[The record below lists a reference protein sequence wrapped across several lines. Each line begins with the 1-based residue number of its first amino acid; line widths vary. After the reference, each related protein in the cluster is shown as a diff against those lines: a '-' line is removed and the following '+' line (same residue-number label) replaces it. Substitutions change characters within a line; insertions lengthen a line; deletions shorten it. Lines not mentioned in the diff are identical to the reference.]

1 MRFELFI
8 AARYLR
14 ARRRQAGA
22 RGHAVV
28 GLITVISIAGVAA
41 GVASLIVALAITNGM
56 RRDLQERLVG
66 ATAHVELMRTAGDGI
81 REWRPLM
88 ARLAQEPHVTAVAPG
103 LYGQVLISRGA
114 RSGGALIKGIV
125 PADELKIGNLLQSIQ
140 QGSAADLQPK
150 LCGTDST
157 EPCPL
162 NVGGPAGS
170 PDATGLP
177 PDVVPPIVIGNE
189 MAETLGA
196 SVGDTLLV
204 TSPQGELTPLGLVPR
219 YQRFRVAGIFA
230 SGFYQYDSSYAF
242 MRLADA
248 QRLFSE
254 PDLISVLSFRINDL
268 YRAQEVGAALEQA
281 ADQFAGGGFQA
292 TNWMEQNR
300 ELFRALK
307 LEQVVTFIVLA
318 LIVVV
323 AALNILIALTMMVM
337 EKTRDIAVMM
347 SFGVSGDQVRR
358 IFLLQGLLISATGTT
373 LGLALGY
380 AASLLGS
387 HYRFI
392 HLDASVYSIDYLPFA
407 PHLTDALIVA
417 AVSLGVSLL
426 ATLYPSSSAAGV
438 LPAEA
443 LRYE

>member
-1 MRFELFI
+1 MPQIRILGPGFNRPSTIAMMRFEIFI

-14 ARRRQAGA
+14 ARRRQA
-22 RGHAVV
+22 VV
-28 GLITVISIAGVAA
+28 GLITAISVVGVAA
-41 GVASLIVALAITNGM
+41 GVASLIIALAITNGM

-66 ATAHVELMRTAGDGI
+66 STAHVELMRTAGDGMENW
-81 REWRPLM
+81 RELM
-88 ARLAQEPHVTAVAPG
+88 ARLANVPHVEAEAPG

-114 RSGGALIKGIV
+114 RSGGALIKGII
-125 PADELKIGNLLQSIQ
+125 PADERKVGNLLQSIH
-140 QGSAADLQPK
+140 QGSADELDPEET
-150 LCGTDST
+150 LPTG
-157 EPCPL
+157 
-162 NVGGPAGS
+162 
-170 PDATGLP
+170 AT
-177 PDVVPPIVIGNE
+177 PPIVIGNE
-189 MAETLGA
+189 LALTLGA
-196 SVGDTLLV
+196 TVGDTLLV

-219 YQRFRVAGIFA
+219 YQRFRIVGIFA

-254 PDLISVLSFRINDL
+254 HDILSVLSFRIDDL
-268 YRAQEVGAALEQA
+268 YKAQQVGDALAQA
-281 ADQFAGGGFQA
+281 AGPGFQA

-347 SFGVSGDQVRR
+347 SFGVRAEQIRR
-358 IFLLQGLLISATGTT
+358 IFLCQGLLISSIGTV
-373 LGLALGY
+373 LGLIAGY
-380 AASLLGS
+380 AASVAGS
-387 HYRFI
+387 HFKFI

-407 PHLTDALIVA
+407 PRFTDALIVA

-426 ATLYPSSSAAGV
+426 ATLYPSSSAASV

>member
-1 MRFELFI
+1 VRFELFI

-22 RGHAVV
+22 RGHAGARGYPIV
-28 GLITVISIAGVAA
+28 GLITVISVLGVAA
-41 GVASLIVALAITNGM
+41 GVASLIIALAITNGM
-56 RRDLQERLVG
+56 RRDLQQRLVG
-66 ATAHVELMRTAGDGI
+66 ATADVELMRITGDGI
-81 REWRPLM
+81 RDWRPLM
-88 ARLAQEPHVTAVAPG
+88 ARLSQVPHVAAVAPG
-103 LYGQVLISRGA
+103 LYGQVLISRGP

-125 PADELKIGNLLQSIQ
+125 PADELHVGNLLQSTR
-140 QGSAADLQPK
+140 QGSYAELAPVD
-150 LCGTDST
+150 
-157 EPCPL
+157 
-162 NVGGPAGS
+162 S
-170 PDATGLP
+170 PDAPGPGQLTP
-177 PDVVPPIVIGNE
+177 PVVIGNE
-189 MAETLGA
+189 LALTLGVG
-196 SVGDTLLV
+196 VGDTVLV

-219 YQRFRVAGIFA
+219 YQRFRVAGIFS
-230 SGFYQYDSSYAF
+230 SGFYQYDASYAF

-254 PDLISVLSFRINDL
+254 PDLVSVFSFRIDDL
-268 YRAQEVGAALEQA
+268 YQAPQVGTALEQVA
-281 ADQFAGGGFQA
+281 NRTAGGGFDA

-307 LEQVVTFIVLA
+307 LEQVVTFIILA

-347 SFGVSGDQVRR
+347 SFGVTPDQVRR
-358 IFLLQGLLISATGTT
+358 IFLCQGLLISLIGTT

-380 AASLLGS
+380 AGSLAGG

-407 PHLTDALIVA
+407 PKLTDALIVA
-417 AVSLGVSLL
+417 AVSLGMSLL
-426 ATLYPSSSAAGV
+426 ATLYPSSSAASV